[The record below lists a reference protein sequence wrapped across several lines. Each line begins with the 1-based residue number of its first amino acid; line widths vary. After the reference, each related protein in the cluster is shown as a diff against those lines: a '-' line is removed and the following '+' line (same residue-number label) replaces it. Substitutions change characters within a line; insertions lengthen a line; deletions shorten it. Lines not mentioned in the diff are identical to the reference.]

1 MISGL
6 SFEYAYARVCAC
18 LAQRPDER
26 LWLQLRSARS
36 IAALLELVRGSA
48 AAAAVSGIPV
58 AADGDVVELAF
69 RQQLRSR
76 TDEVAS
82 WSPDDWRDALL
93 YTRHLLDLPSMTHLL
108 SDESP
113 PSWWAADPVLAPYAL
128 QTLDERRAAVAAGPL
143 AAIVQAPQQ
152 EPPPKSLRQVIAS
165 AVRRA
170 RSPPLHRAL
179 AVWNERWRSLWPP
192 ASADVT
198 DALALVARTVED
210 HVRRFGTLAV
220 DEAQPARQ
228 ALAARLATLLRRF
241 PAQPAALFAYLAVF
255 ALDLERLRGEFVRRA
270 RPVGE
275 PA

>member
-36 IAALLELVRGSA
+36 VGALLELARGSA
-48 AAAAVSGIPV
+48 AAASVSGIP
-58 AADGDVVELAF
+58 AAANGDVIELAF

-76 TDEVAS
+76 THDVAS
-82 WSPDDWRDALL
+82 WSPEDWRDALL
-93 YTRHLLDLPSMTHLL
+93 YTRHLLDLPSLMHLL
-108 SDESP
+108 SDDPP
-113 PSWWAADPVLAPYAL
+113 PSWWATDSVLAPYAL
-128 QTLDERRAAVAAGPL
+128 VTPEERRAAVAAGPL
-143 AAIVQAPQQ
+143 AAIAQALRV
-152 EPPPKSLRQVIAS
+152 ESPPMSIRQAIAS
-165 AVRRA
+165 AMRKA
-170 RSPPLHRAL
+170 RTPPLHRAL
-179 AVWNERWRSLWPP
+179 ATWNERWRSLWPP

-198 DALALVARTVED
+198 DALALVARTVEE
-210 HVRRFGTLAV
+210 HVRRFGELAV
-220 DEAQPARQ
+220 DEAQSARQ
-228 ALAARLATLLRRF
+228 ALAARLATLLRCF

-275 PA
+275 LA